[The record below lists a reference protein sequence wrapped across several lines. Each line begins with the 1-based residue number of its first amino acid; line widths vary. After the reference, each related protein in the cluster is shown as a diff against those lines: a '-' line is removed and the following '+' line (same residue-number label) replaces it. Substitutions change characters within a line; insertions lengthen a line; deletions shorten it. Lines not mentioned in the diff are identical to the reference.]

1 MIFNWISNGFTLV
14 FYWNFNCIF
23 NEFQFLFH
31 WKFNLIY
38 NGFPFRFHWNFNL
51 IFIEVSIGFPLDFH
65 WRFIEIWTGI
75 HWNDNWISI
84 CISLLFLLNFKCP
97 FEFQLNYQFP
107 ISNLCILSMKKP
119 IRAQSCLL
127 RESVNYTYAFCQWQI
142 CKMLKLDFQ
151 WVSFGI

>member
-65 WRFIEIWTGI
+65 WRFILNRYSLKWQLDFHLYFIVI
-75 HWNDNWISI
+75 SIKFQMPIWISI
-84 CISLLFLLNFKCP
+84 KL
-97 FEFQLNYQFP
+97 P
-107 ISNLCILSMKKP
+107 ISYFQFMHF
-119 IRAQSCLL
+119 
-127 RESVNYTYAFCQWQI
+127 VNEKSQLVHNPVSLGNRSITLMHLVNDKYAEC
-142 CKMLKLDFQ
+142 
-151 WVSFGI
+151 WV